1 MAQIIIYTLLA
12 YHPAYCTHRTKDITE
27 FSPKL
32 RLMTPP
38 WQLWS
43 ATGNVDADK
52 VRIAEAVHIWI
63 AHPCKRPVPS
73 IMSTFKMGMVLK
85 RKELSLYLKASQ
97 PTAYFNSIS
106 PKKVFGG
113 PFVFWEHVLWPWL
126 SLHPDFFNM
135 IILKHLIFMIAFKI
149 HISTNPTLTPWG
161 SLQPHMADS
170 WSPKGFKYHLKVDPR
185 ETADQVEHKMPSQ
198 TTNPFSFPWRIAWM
212 ASLSDVTRRCG
223 IRSRGSKWILRTS
236 LDPQKSNTSIW
247 ESFFGIFRSWTQ
259 SNLNYFLRWLFFGVW
274 S

>member
-1 MAQIIIYTLLA
+1 MAQIINYTLLA

-126 SLHPDFFNM
+126 SLHPDFSTWSSWNIWFLWLHSKYTFLPTQPWHHEVPCSHTWP
-135 IILKHLIFMIAFKI
+135 ILKPQRILIPPK
-149 HISTNPTLTPWG
+149 SRSSGNCRP
-161 SLQPHMADS
+161 S
-170 WSPKGFKYHLKVDPR
+170 W
-185 ETADQVEHKMPSQ
+185 A
-198 TTNPFSFPWRIAWM
+198 
-212 ASLSDVTRRCG
+212 
-223 IRSRGSKWILRTS
+223 
-236 LDPQKSNTSIW
+236 
-247 ESFFGIFRSWTQ
+247 
-259 SNLNYFLRWLFFGVW
+259 
-274 S
+274 